1 MKRILIVVREPTKIK
16 ELNMKLN
23 LEGFACITAEDT
35 GNLINKIIKQN
46 IDLTLID
53 LAILLDSSSN
63 ELIRGQIKKIQPK
76 KQLTI
81 IALIP
86 RNMLHKV
93 ESAPDIDDFVVEPYD
108 LSELVI
114 RINRIIKSTD
124 ELINGDEIIR
134 CGDLLIDTA
143 KCEVYLEGRILSLTF
158 KEYELLKFLATNK
171 GRVFSRDVLLNEVW
185 GYDYYGGDR
194 TVDVH
199 IRRLRSKIE
208 DINHS
213 FIDTVRNIGYIFRD
227 CNWSQ
232 SLEIT
237 NISNYKITTSNLS
250 SS

>member
-1 MKRILIVVREPTKIK
+1 MRRILILARESTKIK

-23 LEGFACITAEDT
+23 FEGFTCIIAEDAN
-35 GNLINKIIKQN
+35 NLVSRTIKQN
-46 IDLTLID
+46 IDLALID
-53 LAILLDSSSN
+53 LDSLPDFSMTESSW
-63 ELIRGQIKKIQPK
+63 IQSQETKPGN
-76 KQLTI
+76 QLPVI
-81 IALIP
+81 VLIP
-86 RNMLHKV
+86 RNMLHKI
-93 ESAPDIDDFVVEPYD
+93 EIANNIDDFVVEPYD

-114 RINRIIKSTD
+114 RINKTLKSTD
-124 ELINGDEIIR
+124 KSINGDEIIR

-143 KCEVYLEGRILSLTF
+143 KCEVYLEGKILSLTF
-158 KEYELLKFLATNK
+158 KEYELLRFLASNK

-208 DINHS
+208 DVNHS
-213 FIDTVRNIGYIFRD
+213 FIDTVRNVGYIFRD

-232 SLEIT
+232 SLETT